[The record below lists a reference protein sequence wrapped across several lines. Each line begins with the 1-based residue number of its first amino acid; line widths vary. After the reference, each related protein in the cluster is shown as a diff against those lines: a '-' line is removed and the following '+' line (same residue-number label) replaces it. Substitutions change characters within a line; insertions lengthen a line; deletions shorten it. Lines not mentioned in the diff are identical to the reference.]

1 MCILSC
7 KCNKYSNLFPKN
19 TIKFLPTGEHF
30 QTLLFPEAALFFVG
44 EHFGAFLFPEVDF
57 SAVGEHFGAYLF
69 PEVDFSAVG
78 EHFGAFL
85 LPVSISELFD
95 FVGKQL
101 INYFFVYPQYSLYLF
116 ITGIIV
122 EMQFFCNINFLHFIQ
137 SFWGSVEFFIT
148 ETINCI

>member
-30 QTLLFPEAALFFVG
+30 GAL
-44 EHFGAFLFPEVDF
+44 
-57 SAVGEHFGAYLF
+57 LF

-85 LPVSISELFD
+85 FPEATISLVGEQFRALLFPERGSYKKRVWD
-95 FVGKQL
+95 R
-101 INYFFVYPQYSLYLF
+101 IPD
-116 ITGIIV
+116 
-122 EMQFFCNINFLHFIQ
+122 
-137 SFWGSVEFFIT
+137 SFSVV
-148 ETINCI
+148 C

>member
-30 QTLLFPEAALFFVG
+30 QTLLFPEAAFFFVV
-44 EHFGAFLFPEVDF
+44 EHFGAFLFSEVDYSAVGEHFVAYLFPEVDF
-57 SAVGEHFGAYLF
+57 SAVGEHFGAFLF
-69 PEVDFSAVG
+69 PEPTISLVG

-122 EMQFFCNINFLHFIQ
+122 EM
-137 SFWGSVEFFIT
+137 
-148 ETINCI
+148 